1 MTGFFIYATLY
12 INVYN
17 SKGVIMAKPKTNID
31 KTKKL
36 KTAKREMFCQE
47 YLIDLNATQASIRAG
62 YSVNTARSIGNK
74 LLTKDDIN
82 NRISYLKSIRV
93 ESITLDAKYVLNRLH
108 QIDCLD
114 VIDIID
120 DSGRLKA
127 IKDWPKSWRISISG
141 LDVNEIMTGDI
152 EAVVKKIKWPDK
164 LKNLELLG
172 RHIDVRAW
180 EKDMSSD
187 DTPISKIQIEVIGA
201 NSNN

>member
-1 MTGFFIYATLY
+1 
-12 INVYN
+12 
-17 SKGVIMAKPKTNID
+17 MAKPKTNID